1 MVNIKLVP
9 TWVWIALPLIA
20 LLTVGVRQSMQ
31 AAYYRGIADDAE
43 QRIELQEIV
52 LDSVVHR
59 SDSLVH
65 MLELADSAVSEQR
78 RINEREVARL
88 TRERREARERTE
100 VISERLRASL
110 DSIQALEFDRV
121 VIGYEMQITKLDS
134 VIVIERET
142 RLAEA
147 LRADQA
153 SELILSLRE
162 VQGELG
168 IKSFMLEAQV
178 AALKQAMKPSLG
190 LRLKADWWLA
200 AVGLA
205 GGYVL
210 WGTR

>member
-178 AALKQAMKPSLG
+178 AALKGAMKPSLG

>member
-1 MVNIKLVP
+1 MVTIPNWAWTVVFVAVIGLIG
-9 TWVWIALPLIA
+9 TIAQ
-20 LLTVGVRQSMQ
+20 QSMQ
-31 AAYYRGIADDAE
+31 AAYYRGVADDTE
-43 QRIELQEIV
+43 QRIEIQEIV
-52 LDSVVHR
+52 LDSVAHR
-59 SDSLVH
+59 ADSLTLA
-65 MLELADSAVSEQR
+65 LEVADSAALEQE

-88 TRERREARERTE
+88 TRERREARDRSQA
-100 VISERLRASL
+100 ISERLRASL

-121 VIGYEMQITKLDS
+121 VIGYQTQIAKLDS
-134 VIVIERET
+134 IIVIERET

-153 SELILSLRE
+153 SELVLSLRE

-178 AALKQAMKPSLG
+178 AALKASMKPSLG

-200 AVGLA
+200 VVGLA

-210 WGTR
+210 WGTK

>member
-1 MVNIKLVP
+1 MVTIPNWAWTVVFVAVIGLIG
-9 TWVWIALPLIA
+9 TIAQ
-20 LLTVGVRQSMQ
+20 QSMQ
-31 AAYYRGIADDAE
+31 AAYYRGVADDTE
-43 QRIELQEIV
+43 QRIEIQEIV

-59 SDSLVH
+59 ADSLTLA
-65 MLELADSAVSEQR
+65 LEVADSAALEQE

-88 TRERREARERTE
+88 TRERREARDRSQA
-100 VISERLRASL
+100 ISERLRASL

-121 VIGYEMQITKLDS
+121 VVGYEMQITKLDS
-134 VIVIERET
+134 IIVIERET

-153 SELILSLRE
+153 SELVLSLRE

-178 AALKQAMKPSLG
+178 AALKASMKPSLG

-200 AVGLA
+200 VVGLA

-210 WGTR
+210 WGTK

>member
-1 MVNIKLVP
+1 VTVP
-9 TWVWIALPLIA
+9 HWVW
-20 LLTVGVRQSMQ
+20 TVGFVAIIGLLAVVAQQSMQ

-134 VIVIERET
+134 IIVIERET

-178 AALKQAMKPSLG
+178 AALKASMKPSLG

-200 AVGLA
+200 AIGLA

-210 WGTR
+210 WGTK

>member
-1 MVNIKLVP
+1 MVTIPNWAWTVVFVAVIGLIG
-9 TWVWIALPLIA
+9 TIAQ
-20 LLTVGVRQSMQ
+20 QSMQ
-31 AAYYRGIADDAE
+31 AAYYRGVADDTE
-43 QRIELQEIV
+43 QRIEIQEIV

-59 SDSLVH
+59 ADSLTLA
-65 MLELADSAVSEQR
+65 LEVADSAALEQE

-88 TRERREARERTE
+88 TRERREARDRSQA
-100 VISERLRASL
+100 ISERLRASL

-134 VIVIERET
+134 IIVIERET

-153 SELILSLRE
+153 SELVLSLRE

-178 AALKQAMKPSLG
+178 AALKASMKPSLG

-200 AVGLA
+200 VVGLA

-210 WGTR
+210 WGTK

>member
-1 MVNIKLVP
+1 MVTIPNWAWTVVFVAVIGLIG
-9 TWVWIALPLIA
+9 TIAQ
-20 LLTVGVRQSMQ
+20 QSMQ
-31 AAYYRGIADDAE
+31 AAYYRGVADDTE
-43 QRIELQEIV
+43 QRIEIQEIV
-52 LDSVVHR
+52 LDSVAHR
-59 SDSLVH
+59 AASLTLA
-65 MLELADSAVSEQR
+65 LEVADSAALEQE

-88 TRERREARERTE
+88 TRERREARDRSQA
-100 VISERLRASL
+100 ISERLRASL

-121 VIGYEMQITKLDS
+121 VVGYEMQITKLDS
-134 VIVIERET
+134 IIVIERET

-153 SELILSLRE
+153 SELVLSLRE

-178 AALKQAMKPSLG
+178 AALKGSMKPSLG

-200 AVGLA
+200 VVGLA

-210 WGTR
+210 WGTK

>member
-1 MVNIKLVP
+1 MVTIPNWAWTVVFVAVIGLIG
-9 TWVWIALPLIA
+9 TIAQ
-20 LLTVGVRQSMQ
+20 QSMQ
-31 AAYYRGIADDAE
+31 AAYYRGVADDTE
-43 QRIELQEIV
+43 QRIEIEEIV

-59 SDSLVH
+59 ADSLTLA
-65 MLELADSAVSEQR
+65 LEVADSAALEQE

-88 TRERREARERTE
+88 TRERREARDRSQA
-100 VISERLRASL
+100 ISERLRASL

-134 VIVIERET
+134 IIVIERET

-153 SELILSLRE
+153 SELVLSLRE

-178 AALKQAMKPSLG
+178 AALKASMKPSLG

-200 AVGLA
+200 VVGLA

-210 WGTR
+210 WGTK

>member
-1 MVNIKLVP
+1 MVTIPNWAWTVVFVAVIGLIG
-9 TWVWIALPLIA
+9 TIAQ
-20 LLTVGVRQSMQ
+20 QSMQ
-31 AAYYRGIADDAE
+31 AAYYRGVADDTE
-43 QRIELQEIV
+43 QRIEIQEIV
-52 LDSVVHR
+52 LDSVAHR
-59 SDSLVH
+59 ADSLTLA
-65 MLELADSAVSEQR
+65 LEVADSAALEQE

-88 TRERREARERTE
+88 TRERREARDRSQA
-100 VISERLRASL
+100 ISERLRASL

-121 VIGYEMQITKLDS
+121 VVGYEMQITKLDS
-134 VIVIERET
+134 IIVIERET

-153 SELILSLRE
+153 SELVLSLRE

-178 AALKQAMKPSLG
+178 AALKGSMKPSLG

-200 AVGLA
+200 VVGLA

-210 WGTR
+210 WGTK

>member
-1 MVNIKLVP
+1 MVTIPNWAWTVVFVAVIGLIG
-9 TWVWIALPLIA
+9 TIAQ
-20 LLTVGVRQSMQ
+20 QSMQ
-31 AAYYRGIADDAE
+31 AAYYRGVADDTE
-43 QRIELQEIV
+43 QRIEIQEIV

-59 SDSLVH
+59 ADSLTLA
-65 MLELADSAVSEQR
+65 LEVADSAALEQE

-88 TRERREARERTE
+88 TRERIEARDRSQA
-100 VISERLRASL
+100 ISERLRASL

-134 VIVIERET
+134 IIVIERET

-153 SELILSLRE
+153 SELVLSLRE

-178 AALKQAMKPSLG
+178 AALKASMKPSLG

-200 AVGLA
+200 VVGLA

-210 WGTR
+210 WGTK

>member
-9 TWVWIALPLIA
+9 TWVWIAVPLIA